1 VKEESIGLPKIENHR
16 DENIIAC
23 IDKIYNESFNKF
35 IEFCWIA
42 KFVVL
47 VVEKIVTTVLQRR
60 FPKAQTQ
67 STIKYTP
74 TACTTTTYEDLYWTN
89 FANLFDFINTNVFTY
104 EHTLNKFFHLT
115 HFLFSW
121 SEHKKDRGVPLVG
134 LELTPPSFWR
144 LGLGKLEAS

>member
-1 VKEESIGLPKIENHR
+1 VKEESIGLPKIENHQ

-47 VVEKIVTTVLQRR
+47 VVEKIVTTMLQRR

-67 STIKYTP
+67 NTIRYTP
-74 TACTTTTYEDLYWTN
+74 TACTTTTYEDLYWT
-89 FANLFDFINTNVFTY
+89 LISSTQM
-104 EHTLNKFFHLT
+104 
-115 HFLFSW
+115 FS
-121 SEHKKDRGVPLVG
+121 HMNIH
-134 LELTPPSFWR
+134 
-144 LGLGKLEAS
+144 